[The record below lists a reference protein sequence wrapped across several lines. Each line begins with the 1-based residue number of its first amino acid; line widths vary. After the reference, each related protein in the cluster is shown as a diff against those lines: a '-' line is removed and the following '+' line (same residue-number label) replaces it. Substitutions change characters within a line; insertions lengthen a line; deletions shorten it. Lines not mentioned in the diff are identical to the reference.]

1 MAGPACTHLIRICI
15 KHTCIVGLPMFCEEF
30 HYFRVYLIAVVLAR
44 LYSHADAAVRLK
56 GTLKRLIGL
65 EAHYGF
71 LFLI

>member
-1 MAGPACTHLIRICI
+1 
-15 KHTCIVGLPMFCEEF
+15 MFCEEF